1 LEAQVRDAHMMD
13 VHFAGFLNQTEIGA
27 AYACADIFVLPSLYD
42 ETWGLVVNEAMNF
55 GLPVVLSDA
64 VGCADD
70 LLRQRENG
78 FVVSASRFGIE
89 GADAIAALVV
99 DAELRRAYGARSRE
113 IIAQWDVPHT
123 ADGIVAAA
131 HSVVGFNAPH

>member
-1 LEAQVRDAHMMD
+1 
-13 VHFAGFLNQTEIGA
+13 
-27 AYACADIFVLPSLYD
+27 
-42 ETWGLVVNEAMNF
+42 MNF

-89 GADAIAALVV
+89 GADAIAALVA
-99 DAELRRAYGARSRE
+99 DAELRRAYGSRSRE
-113 IIAQWDVPHT
+113 IIAQRDVPHT

-131 HSVVGFNAPH
+131 HSVVGVNRPH